1 MCALPEPS
9 HFAVLQTDSLFAHFP
24 NASVEDAIAAGNRA
38 GELVSESLPD
48 PLDLKFERVCW
59 PFMMLHVN
67 RWADCAPEACCI
79 CVSMLA
85 RRQ

>member
-1 MCALPEPS
+1 M
-9 HFAVLQTDSLFAHFP
+9 LQTDSLFAHFP

>member
-1 MCALPEPS
+1 MPESPLS
-9 HFAVLQTDSLFAHFP
+9 AVLQTDSLFAHFP
-24 NASVEDAIAAGNRA
+24 NASVEEAIAAGNRA

-67 RWADCAPEACCI
+67 RWAACAPEACCI
-79 CVSMLA
+79 FVSMPA
-85 RRQ
+85 CRQ